1 MGVGAVQL
9 KKGGLE
15 VKVKIKK
22 RFLIS
27 QFNEHGNYFHGGDE
41 LMEIDAELA
50 PNGGRHLCQG
60 RKPEDTE

>member
-1 MGVGAVQL
+1 M
-9 KKGGLE
+9 
-15 VKVKIKK
+15 KVKIKK

-27 QFNEHGNYFHGGDE
+27 QFNEHGNYFHGGDK